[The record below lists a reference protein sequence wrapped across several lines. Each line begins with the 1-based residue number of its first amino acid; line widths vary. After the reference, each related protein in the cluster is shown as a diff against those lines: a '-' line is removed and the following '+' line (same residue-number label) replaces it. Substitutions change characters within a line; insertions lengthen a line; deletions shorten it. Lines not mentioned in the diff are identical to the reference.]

1 MSRILV
7 LSVIVAS
14 LSTIVGC
21 GASSSAT
28 RFTATP
34 ASVNVAEVRDEAC
47 WTPPEE
53 MAMQIKEAKAPEA
66 APQSPQER
74 LKGSYRPN
82 RQDRPASGAVHAATY

>member
-21 GASSSAT
+21 GASAHRSSVA
-28 RFTATP
+28 P
-34 ASVNVAEVRDEAC
+34 SGVNVAEVRDEAC
-47 WTPPEE
+47 WSPPEE
-53 MAMQIKEAKAPEA
+53 MAVQIREAKAPEA
-66 APQSPQER
+66 AAPITTER

-82 RQDRPASGAVHAATY
+82 RQERPSSGAVHAATY

>member
-21 GASSSAT
+21 GASSRAT
-28 RFTATP
+28 RYTATP

-47 WTPPEE
+47 WSPPEE
-53 MAMQIKEAKAPEA
+53 GLQIREAKAPEGSSTTA
-66 APQSPQER
+66 SSES
-74 LKGSYRPN
+74 LKNSYRPN
-82 RQDRPASGAVHAATY
+82 RQERPITGAVHAATY